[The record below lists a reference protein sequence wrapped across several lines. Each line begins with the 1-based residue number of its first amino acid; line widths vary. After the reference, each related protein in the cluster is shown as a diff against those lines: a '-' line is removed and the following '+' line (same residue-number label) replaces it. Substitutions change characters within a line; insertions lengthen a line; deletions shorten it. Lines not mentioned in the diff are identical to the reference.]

1 MKIMEAATKAG
12 INTLDT
18 ARAYGT
24 AEEVVG
30 RNAAPHWR
38 VITKLSPWVTGA
50 NVGPA
55 ESAERVERS
64 LDESCDALDRDVLD
78 GVLLHRADQR
88 LVGAGAA
95 WSELRRQRDRG
106 RVRAIGVSVVKVD
119 EADAAIEDP
128 EVQLIQVP
136 ASLLD
141 QRLLRSGFFDA
152 AAERQVDVFVRSIF
166 LQGVAH
172 LPASGLPSHL
182 SAVRA
187 VLTALDRLAADAG
200 VQRPALFLAW
210 ARLRLPSVY
219 LVVGCDTAS
228 QLQEDLDAWE
238 HAPTIASVVALAED
252 AVPMLSDEVLDPWR
266 WPGAL

>member
-1 MKIMEAATKAG
+1 MTPSRIVLGTVQWGQAYGVANRTGQVSEPEAVKIMEAATKAG

-152 AAERQVDVFVRSIF
+152 AAERKSMCSS
-166 LQGVAH
+166 A
-172 LPASGLPSHL
+172 ASSCKELL
-182 SAVRA
+182 TCQRA
-187 VLTALDRLAADAG
+187 VYRATC
-200 VQRPALFLAW
+200 RP
-210 ARLRLPSVY
+210 S
-219 LVVGCDTAS
+219 GQS
-228 QLQEDLDAWE
+228 
-238 HAPTIASVVALAED
+238 
-252 AVPMLSDEVLDPWR
+252 
-266 WPGAL
+266 